1 MNLRE
6 NYCANM
12 RNRLKW
18 LRTQWCEGTV
28 RLIFEAF
35 LPVRTYCNWTL
46 ATGTCGRKAAAQR
59 HIQIPTSTNK
69 FMTHSVMFHKPTP
82 YFIQHSKERQRSQV
96 QVLQQLGKSLQAFRQ
111 QSYLIFFW

>member
-1 MNLRE
+1 MNFRE

-18 LRTQWCEGTV
+18 LCTQWCADTV

-46 ATGTCGRKAAAQR
+46 ATGTCGRKAAAQW

-69 FMTHSVMFHKPTP
+69 LLIHSVMFQNSTS
-82 YFIQHSKERQRSQV
+82 YFTQHS
-96 QVLQQLGKSLQAFRQ
+96 
-111 QSYLIFFW
+111 